1 MNDNIKHTS
10 YVLVFTSINK
20 ELNNDTIT
28 KIEKYRKKVEDTTI
42 FLFNNAYDIPIKHN
56 RLSSSSLI
64 ILFSVIPSIL

>member
-42 FLFNNAYDIPIKHN
+42 FLFNNACI
-56 RLSSSSLI
+56 
-64 ILFSVIPSIL
+64 